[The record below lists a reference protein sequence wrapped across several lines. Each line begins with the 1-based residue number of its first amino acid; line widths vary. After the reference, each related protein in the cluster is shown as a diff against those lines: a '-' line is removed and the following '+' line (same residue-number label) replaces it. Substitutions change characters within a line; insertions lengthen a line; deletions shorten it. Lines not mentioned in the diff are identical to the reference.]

1 MPRLLVFVACERLL
15 INELDQSTSLIGI
28 IDTVTI
34 EVPDSVEIS
43 PDTFAPQRWYI
54 FTRWLK
60 DISDAED
67 FKTYEQEVIIRSPQG
82 DVSNTSITQFEMKD
96 KLHQV
101 YVVVNGL
108 PIGQEGEYV
117 IELSLRKADQDQEWK
132 KVTTYP
138 VTVKHIQQ
146 TLAEENTDKE

>member
-67 FKTYEQEVIIRSPQG
+67 VKTYEQEVIIRSPQG

-132 KVTTYP
+132 KVATYP

>member
-34 EVPDSVEIS
+34 EVPASVEIS

-54 FTRWLK
+54 FTRWLE
-60 DISDAED
+60 DILDAEGPAA
-67 FKTYEQEVIIRSPQG
+67 YEQEVVIRSPQG
-82 DVSNTSITQFEMKD
+82 DVSNTSVIQFVMKD

-101 YVVVNGL
+101 YVAVNGL
-108 PIGQEGEYV
+108 PIGQEGEHV
-117 IELSLRKADQDQEWK
+117 IELSLRKADQDREWE
-132 KVTTYP
+132 KVATYP
-138 VTVKHIQQ
+138 VIVKHVQQ
-146 TLAEENTDKE
+146 PLTEENTTQE